1 MYVITGATSRTGS
14 VVANYL
20 LERGQSVR
28 GMEGMQNGWLHLP
41 KKVLISLSLNLQTRW
56 R

>member
-20 LERGQSVR
+20 IEKGQQV
-28 GMEGMQNGWLHLP
+28 
-41 KKVLISLSLNLQTRW
+41 KVLIYLPLTQQIQR